1 MANGY
6 ISAFGVSR
14 LSIQGIN
21 SDKVLIEAL
30 ALDASIGV
38 FDWEKKIKQ
47 RLVFNLEL
55 YCDFSTAVLTDDIQD
70 AVNYAQVCEEIE
82 SLIGLQHYQ
91 LLEFLAEKIS
101 CHLFKYFAVSAIKLS
116 ILKPNAVSKTKSVGV
131 TIFRERKGIHS
142 KTEEL
147 N

>member
-6 ISAFGVSR
+6 FTAFGVSR
-14 LSIQGIN
+14 LSIHSNN
-21 SDKVLIEAL
+21 SDNVLIESL

-55 YCDFSTAVLTDDIQD
+55 VCDFSKAAMSDDIHD

-82 SLIGLQHYQ
+82 ILINLKHYQ
-91 LLEFLAEKIS
+91 LLEFLAERIC
-101 CHLFKYFAVSAIKLS
+101 CHLFEVFAISAINLS
-116 ILKPNAVSKTKSVGV
+116 IHKPDAVSKTKSVGV
-131 TIFRERKGIHS
+131 AVFRERTDSHS
-142 KTEEL
+142 TTKEFD
-147 N
+147 